1 MLQENV
7 LDDNENICFDTMT
20 KNNAQKE
27 HQSCLLIQEFV
38 WYQSSLSNAH
48 LVVGPAPLV
57 TADMVYDSVKKMKPG
72 KAAGSTGVVS
82 EMFTAGG
89 GICMKVA
96 TNLVNLINRDGKVPN
111 DYEDSYIINLYKG
124 KAGALTKDALRF

>member
-1 MLQENV
+1 M
-7 LDDNENICFDTMT
+7 
-20 KNNAQKE
+20 
-27 HQSCLLIQEFV
+27 IQEFV

-57 TADMVYDSVKKMKPG
+57 TADMVYDSVKKIKPG
-72 KAAGSTGVVS
+72 KAAASTGVVS

-96 TNLVNLINRDGKVPN
+96 NNLVNLINRDGKVPN
-111 DYEDSYIINLYKG
+111 DYEDSYIINLYKE